1 MVSVVNSAGLNCL
14 EGYIVQVEADLSDGL
29 PGMELVGYLGSE
41 VKEARERVRMALRNS
56 GFIIPLRRITVN
68 LSPAN
73 IRKSGTGFDL
83 AMAVSIL
90 QSMGIIN
97 ERSTKGAVFFG
108 ELNLSGELCGINGV
122 LPLVLCAQKAGFTKC
137 FLPLN
142 NVSEGAFI
150 ENMEIYGSDTLLGVI
165 RHLCGLKCLKKVERN
180 TEYSSGYLLTEEYEN
195 DLKYVQGQAL
205 AKRGLEIAAAG
216 LHNVLLVGPPGA
228 GKSMLSKCI
237 PSILPPLSEEECLEV
252 SSIYSVA
259 GKLPDNASLITKR
272 PFVSPHHTITDIALS
287 GGGLHP
293 RAGLIALAHKGVLFL
308 DEMPEF
314 KRSSLEMLRQPLEDK
329 KIYIARNGGSFSYPA
344 DFMLVGAMNPCPCG
358 NYPDMNKCHCS
369 DVMRERYLSKISGP
383 LLDRIDI
390 CIRADKIVPDNLLNR
405 KEEESASA
413 VRERV
418 IAAAAVQRERFKGL
432 NISFNSRMNNS
443 QTEEFCRLGKKEAS
457 LLSDYAVKN
466 EISARS
472 YYRILKL
479 SRTIA
484 DLAGAENITEE
495 HILEAFRLKFNYK

>member
-90 QSMGIIN
+90 QSMGIID
-97 ERSTKGAVFFG
+97 EKSTKGAVFFG
-108 ELNLSGELCGINGV
+108 ELNLSGEICGINGV
-122 LPLVLCAQKAGFTKC
+122 LPLVLCAKRAGFSRC
-137 FLPLN
+137 FLPIIN
-142 NVSEGAFI
+142 AGEGAVVDG
-150 ENMEIYGSDTLLGVI
+150 MEIYGSDTLIGVVD
-165 RHLCGLKCLKKVERN
+165 HLRGVSELNKEGRN
-180 TEYSSGYLLTEEYEN
+180 TEHLSFISQTEDYEN
-195 DLKYVQGQAL
+195 DLMHVQGQAL

-237 PSILPPLSEEECLEV
+237 PSILPPLSQEECLEV

-259 GKLPDNASLITKR
+259 GKLSDNAIITKR

-293 RAGLIALAHKGVLFL
+293 RAGLISLAHKGVLFL

-329 KIYIARNGGSFSYPA
+329 KIYIARNGGNFSYPA

-358 NYPDMNKCHCS
+358 NYPDMNRCRCS

-390 CIRADKIVPDNLLNR
+390 CIRADKIIPGDLLNR
-405 KEEESASA
+405 KEEEPSAF

-418 IAAAAVQRERFKGL
+418 TAAAEIQRERFRGL
-432 NISFNSRMNNS
+432 GISFNSRMNNA
-443 QTEEFCRLGKKEAS
+443 QTEEFCKIGKNEAS
-457 LLSDYAVKN
+457 ILSDYAKKN

-484 DLAGAENITEE
+484 DLACSENIKEE
-495 HILEAFRLKFNYK
+495 HIFEAFRLKFNYK